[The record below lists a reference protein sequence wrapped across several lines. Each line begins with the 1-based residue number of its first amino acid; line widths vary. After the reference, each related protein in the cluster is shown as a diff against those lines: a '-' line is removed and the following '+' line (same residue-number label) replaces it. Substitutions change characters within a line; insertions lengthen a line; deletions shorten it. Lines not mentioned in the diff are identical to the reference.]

1 MAIFHIEGSGLIQ
14 TGELPS
20 GNMTVKHTGSGLVF
34 DIVNASCGNGRG
46 YWNEPYK
53 NWIVFKQF
61 AAQVLSEFDDRAKRI
76 EE

>member
-14 TGELPS
+14 TDELPS
-20 GNMTVKHTGSGLVF
+20 GDMTVKHTGRGLVF
-34 DIVNASCGNGRG
+34 DIVNESCGNGRG

-61 AAQVLSEFDDRAKRI
+61 AAQVLTEFEAKGKRI
-76 EE
+76 EQ